1 MRYKTR
7 MAMEASIIIP
17 TFNERENVEILIDR
31 IVSVEEKSKLVLEI
45 IIVDDNSSDGT
56 VEVVKELMRKYSN
69 IKLLRRP
76 KKMGLGSAYKD
87 GFKLSTKP
95 IIVTMDADLSH
106 DPKLLPNLIRPIWE
120 GYADIVLGSR
130 YIKGGAIEGWPLIR
144 KIISRGAN
152 TLAKLMLRLN
162 VKDVTTGYRAYR
174 RSVFNQIV
182 KLSKRCHFDFQV
194 EVLYLAKKF
203 GWRVTEIPIVFKN
216 RERGKS
222 KFNVSE
228 ILKFTW
234 TLLNLRL
241 GL

>member
-1 MRYKTR
+1 

>member
-1 MRYKTR
+1 

-17 TFNERENVEILIDR
+17 TFNERENVGILIDR
-31 IVSVEEKSKLVLEI
+31 IVSVERKAKLVLEI
-45 IIVDDNSSDGT
+45 IVVDDNSSDGT
-56 VEVVKELMRKYSN
+56 VEVVEELMKKYSN
-69 IKLLRRP
+69 VKLLKRP
-76 KKMGLGSAYKD
+76 RKMGLGSAYKD

-106 DPKLLPNLIRPIWE
+106 DPKLLPNLIRPVWE

-130 YIKGGAIEGWPLIR
+130 YIKGGAIEGWPLTR
-144 KIISRGAN
+144 RIISRGAN
-152 TLAKLMLRLN
+152 TLAKLILRLN

-174 RSVFNQIV
+174 RSIFDQIV
-182 KLSKRCHFDFQV
+182 RLSRRYYFDFQV

-203 GWRVTEIPIVFKN
+203 GWRVTEIPIVFKD

-228 ILKFTW
+228 ILKFAW
-234 TLLNLRL
+234 TLLSLRL
-241 GL
+241 RL